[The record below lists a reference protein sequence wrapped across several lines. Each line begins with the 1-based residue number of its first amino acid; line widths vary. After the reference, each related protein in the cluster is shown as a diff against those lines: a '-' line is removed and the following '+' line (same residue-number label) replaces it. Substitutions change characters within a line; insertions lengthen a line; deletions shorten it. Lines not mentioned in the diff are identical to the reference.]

1 MSLARFAVD
10 IARPRGILLYGS
22 DANSSMAAS
31 HYGFENVPAWRRLSP
46 GLDDRVAAETISLAK
61 LVIIYIT
68 A

>member
-1 MSLARFAVD
+1 
-10 IARPRGILLYGS
+10 
-22 DANSSMAAS
+22 MAAS